1 VDGQVFDQVE
11 LRKFAYLSAQGM
23 FPRVKN
29 GISALKKQRK
39 EELIVVSNPELKE
52 NADAA
57 NDFVH
62 S

>member
-1 VDGQVFDQVE
+1 
-11 LRKFAYLSAQGM
+11 M

-29 GISALKKQRK
+29 GISARKKQRK